1 MAKESKYYHEKHAL
15 WRDHIVK
22 NEVPPVRECKSL
34 SYLMHCNLLSYLLQ
48 EARETGAL
56 KEAKD
61 KLEKKVEELTWRV
74 QLEKRLRVQL

>member
-1 MAKESKYYHEKHAL
+1 MSNAL
-15 WRDHIVK
+15 QYAIISV
-22 NEVPPVRECKSL
+22 
-34 SYLMHCNLLSYLLQ
+34 Q

-74 QLEKRLRVQL
+74 QLEKRLRVSFLLTTLFLLISSIL

>member
-1 MAKESKYYHEKHAL
+1 M
-15 WRDHIVK
+15 
-22 NEVPPVRECKSL
+22 L
-34 SYLMHCNLLSYLLQ
+34 SSSLQ

-74 QLEKRLRVQL
+74 QLEKRLRVSFLLTSLFLLISSIP